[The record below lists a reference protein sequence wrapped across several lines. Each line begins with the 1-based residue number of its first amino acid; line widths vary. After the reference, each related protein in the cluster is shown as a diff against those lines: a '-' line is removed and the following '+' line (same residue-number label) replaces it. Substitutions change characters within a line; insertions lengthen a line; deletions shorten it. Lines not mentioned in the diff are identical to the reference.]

1 MRNYDATVK
10 LAEKTQQITDDLNS
24 FKEES
29 GRVMCSI
36 AETMQIMNKIID
48 YERRMQHRTNIA
60 HAVAIILTNIAL
72 ILAILKGVIQ

>member
-1 MRNYDATVK
+1 MRQYDINVK
-10 LAEKTQQITDDLNS
+10 LAEKTQGISSDLDL

-48 YERRMQHRTNIA
+48 YERRAQRRTNILYG
-60 HAVAIILTNIAL
+60 VSIIITNISLILT
-72 ILAILKGVIQ
+72 ILK

>member
-1 MRNYDATVK
+1 MRQYDINVK
-10 LAEKTQQITDDLNS
+10 LAEKTQGISSDLDL

-48 YERRMQHRTNIA
+48 YERRAQRRTNILYGA
-60 HAVAIILTNIAL
+60 SIIITNISLILT
-72 ILAILKGVIQ
+72 ILK